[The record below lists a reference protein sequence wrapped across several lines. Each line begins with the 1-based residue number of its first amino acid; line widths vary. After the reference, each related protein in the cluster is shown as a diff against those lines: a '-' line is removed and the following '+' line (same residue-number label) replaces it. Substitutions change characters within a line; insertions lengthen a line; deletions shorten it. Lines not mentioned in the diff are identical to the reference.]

1 MAAPWHPLEPDITW
15 LTDTL
20 ATGGD
25 LQADHR
31 QAAEQCNG
39 LRKQGVTHI
48 IDLRA
53 EFDDL
58 QRYRRFLGPGV
69 SIFHFGVDDPHGGT
83 DHPASWWESIYTTAQ
98 EALTVPG
105 ARLFVHCHVG
115 MNRGPSAAFMLLCSP
130 LFGLSVADAF
140 QLVRRRRHIAYM
152 AYAEQA
158 VSWLAD
164 QSWSSVE
171 KSDILTLTELRLKP
185 TYQWTDALTNEVN
198 YRSNRKA
205 PR

>member
-1 MAAPWHPLEPDITW
+1 MADLWHPLKPDISW

-31 QAAEQCNG
+31 QAAQQCAG
-39 LRKQGVTHI
+39 LLQQRVTHI

-53 EFDDL
+53 EYDDT

-69 SIFHFGVDDPHGGT
+69 SLFHLGVDDPHGGT
-83 DHPASWWESIYTTAQ
+83 EHPDSWWEGIYATAQ
-98 EALTVPG
+98 EALSVPG
-105 ARLFVHCHVG
+105 AKLFVHCHVG

-130 LFGLSVADAF
+130 LFSLAPVDAF
-140 QLVRRRRHIAYM
+140 QLIRRQRPIAYM

-158 VSWLAD
+158 IGWLSR
-164 QSWSSVE
+164 QSWSSVD
-171 KSDILTLTELRLKP
+171 KSDILKLVEMRTTPAYK
-185 TYQWTDALTNEVN
+185 WTDALTAEVN
-198 YRSNRKA
+198 NRSNRKV

>member
-1 MAAPWHPLEPDITW
+1 MAMPFDTRAADISW

-25 LQADHR
+25 LQADH
-31 QAAEQCNG
+31 QLAALQCAD
-39 LRKQGVTHI
+39 LVRQGVTHV
-48 IDLRA
+48 IDCRL
-53 EFDDL
+53 EFDDRARM
-58 QRYRRFLGPGV
+58 QRFAP
-69 SIFHFGVDDPHGGT
+69 SISYARFGVDDERGAEHT
-83 DHPASWWESIYTTAQ
+83 DDWWESIYTTAQ

-185 TYQWTDALTNEVN
+185 THQWTDALTNEVN